1 MFPID
6 ATAVAPRSKR
16 FDRVLSLIAAVLVGA
31 IILVARY

>member
-6 ATAVAPRSKR
+6 ANPATHRSKK
-16 FDRVLSLIAAVLVGA
+16 FDRVLSLIAAVLLGA